1 MIWNKDFSLFKVSYF
16 NSDTLDSWMK
26 LQRSWK
32 YLEPIFISDDIKKK
46 MPLEYKK
53 FESVDKSYRVIIESV
68 AHNSNLWDNIDSD
81 KMKNDFD

>member
-1 MIWNKDFSLFKVSYF
+1 
-16 NSDTLDSWMK
+16 MK

-53 FESVDKSYRVIIESV
+53 FESVDKSYKIIMLNVSEQ
-68 AHNSNLWDNIDSD
+68 SNLWENIDSD